1 MVLFMPRPYKHP
13 KTGVYWYRQRVP
25 ASLGSLPKGKT
36 VTVTIEGKTTTPKIG
51 SDIKVS
57 LRTKEAKAAKQR
69 AQDAQAQFDLIWASF
84 DNAPVHL
91 TLKQCVALSGEIYR
105 LYKSFEDEPEAFAHL
120 AERKRQADE
129 ERGRSEKDPR
139 QGLKIKRPATL
150 RERWGTW
157 VDGALAD
164 RHLRVDE
171 QSYQTLLREFDRAF
185 GDAAAL
191 LERRAGGDFGPD
203 ATEHRFPE
211 VKLPVTTPAQA
222 KPSAEVLT
230 LTALLDHKQKTQSQ
244 KARTFTAYRSC
255 IKNFAAFV
263 GHEDARRVTR
273 EDIRRWRDNL
283 MASGLSPKTINDKY
297 LTSVKAALS
306 HGEEE
311 FGITNPAAGLRDKR
325 DAQTQI
331 GRKDYTPEQATRIL
345 GATFLGSPKGL
356 SIPHQ
361 RAVFWV
367 PWIMAYTGLRVSEV
381 TQFRGRNLRWDG
393 ETPYMLITPEDGS
406 TKNNAAWAVGIHQH
420 LIDLGLLEMFK
431 AIGDGPAFYTPYPA
445 NVDLRTLKEHRAKDA
460 ATDVSDWILKALGE
474 PAPLNRPSHAWRH
487 TFTTLSRGLM
497 DKEARDFMM
506 GSRSKVDAREG
517 YGEWPPAVL
526 HREIN
531 KLPRFVVKETA
542 WRPSNAVVAP
552 TEMRTAPPVRRVRRR
567 R

>member
-1 MVLFMPRPYKHP
+1 MVLSMPSPYKHP

-25 ASLGSLPKGKT
+25 ASLGALAKGKT
-36 VTVTIEGKTTTPKIG
+36 VTVTLEGKVTTPKIG

-57 LRTKEAKAAKQR
+57 LGTKEPKVAKQR
-69 AQDAQAQFDLIWASF
+69 AKDAQDQFDLIWASF

-91 TLKQCVALSGEIYR
+91 TLRQCVALSGEMYR

-129 ERGRSEKDPR
+129 ERARWERDAR
-139 QGLKIKRPATL
+139 RGLKIRQHATL
-150 RERWGTW
+150 QERWGTW
-157 VDGALAD
+157 VDGALSD

-171 QSYQTLLREFDRAF
+171 QSYQNLLREFERAY

-203 ATEHRFPE
+203 TTEQRFPE
-211 VKLPVTTPAQA
+211 VELPVPTQTP
-222 KPSAEVLT
+222 KPAAEVLT

-244 KARTFTAYRSC
+244 KARTYTAYRSC

-273 EDIRRWRDNL
+273 DNIREWRNHL
-283 MASGLSPKTINDKY
+283 MGSGLSTKTINDKY
-297 LTSVKAALS
+297 LTSLKAALS

-311 FGITNPAAGLRDKR
+311 FGIANPAAGIRDKR
-325 DAQTQI
+325 DGQGQI
-331 GRKDYTPEQATRIL
+331 GKKDYTPEQAKRIL
-345 GATFLGSPKGL
+345 GATFLGSVKGL

-393 ETPYMLITPEDGS
+393 DTPYMLITPEDGS
-406 TKNNAAWAVGIHQH
+406 TKNGAAWAVGIHRH
-420 LIDLGLLEMFK
+420 LIDLGLLDMLK
-431 AIGDGPAFYTPYPA
+431 AVGDGPAFYTPYLA
-445 NVDLRTLKEHRAKDA
+445 DVDLRALKDHRAKDA
-460 ATDVSDWILKALGE
+460 ATDVGDWILTALGE

-526 HREIN
+526 DREIN
-531 KLPRFVVKETA
+531 KLPRFVVEESA
-542 WRPSNAVVAP
+542 WRPSNAPVAP
-552 TEMRTAPPVRRVRRR
+552 TPMRSAPPVRRARRR